1 MPFQEYPDFS
11 LYNML
16 TSVKTCKSG
25 VKRLMDEIQL
35 SGNVVNKVLEERR
48 KKVHLLVR
56 DTLFD
61 ANLHKVLIIK
71 TF

>member
-1 MPFQEYPDFS
+1 MPFQGYPDFA

-25 VKRLMDEIQL
+25 VKRLKDELQL
-35 SGNVVNKVLEERR
+35 SGNVANKVLEERR

>member
-1 MPFQEYPDFS
+1 
-11 LYNML
+11 ML

-35 SGNVVNKVLEERR
+35 SGNVANKVLGERR
-48 KKVHLLVR
+48 KKVYLLVR